1 MEPGITDH
9 AHRDDPLAPR
19 SSPAA
24 RGEMGMAHPMTA
36 PHASARV
43 TRADLIAEA
52 RTWIGT
58 PWIHQG
64 RLKGIATDC
73 VGVVICVPRALGLMP
88 PDFDITGYARD
99 PQPQVM
105 IRYLELYLDRV
116 SVPSPFPLPEGEGPT
131 IENPKSKIQ
140 NYAKGGDVLLVV
152 PRRVPQ
158 HLQILTFDGT
168 VIGAID
174 RRRGV
179 REHILDTERYPIAS
193 VWRYRGIEE

>member
-1 MEPGITDH
+1 
-9 AHRDDPLAPR
+9 
-19 SSPAA
+19 
-24 RGEMGMAHPMTA
+24 MAHPMTT
-36 PHASARV
+36 PPASARV
-43 TRADLIAEA
+43 SRADLIAEA

-105 IRYLELYLDRV
+105 IGYLELYLDRV
-116 SVPSPFPLPEGEGPT
+116 EPGDQPVAPTPHASRLPPG
-131 IENPKSKIQ
+131 
-140 NYAKGGDVLLVV
+140 ARGGDVLLVV